1 MVGLAAMLLVAVANL
16 VRVLAG
22 KPLFGEADA
31 ETETNPTAT
40 PSGDG
45 QLNEAQM
52 QGAETT

>member
-1 MVGLAAMLLVAVANL
+1 MGLAAMLLVAVANL